1 MNSGEMDNEPTQ
13 EDPTTPQAGEEN
25 AEAAQTP
32 GSQPEE
38 ETVVQSAPVSTAT
51 PPEGWYPDTQNAG
64 WRRYWDGTAWT
75 DRREPATAAP
85 GPAAVQNT
93 GPTFCRA
100 CGKEIDGRAV
110 ICPNCGVAQSQA
122 AASTYVAR
130 PAGARTGGI
139 AILLS
144 ILWPGAGHL
153 YADDNTNGIIFTIIS
168 AVNFLLSLTLIW
180 LILGI
185 PIWLGTA
192 IWCSIDSNKKV
203 EAWNIA
209 HGYPAA

>member
-1 MNSGEMDNEPTQ
+1 MSEQNEPDDQ
-13 EDPTTPQAGEEN
+13 VQGGSADPAG
-25 AEAAQTP
+25 P
-32 GSQPEE
+32 S
-38 ETVVQSAPVSTAT
+38 STAPIEPSST
-51 PPEGWYPDTQNAG
+51 APIEPASTAPIEPASTAPPEGWYPDTQNPG

-100 CGKEIDGRAV
+100 CGKEIDNRAV
-110 ICPNCGVAQSQA
+110 ICPHCGVAQSQA
-122 AASTYVAR
+122 GTSAYVPR

-153 YADDNTNGIIFTIIS
+153 YADDNNNGIVFTVIS
-168 AVNFLLSLTLIW
+168 AVNFLLSLTIIW
-180 LILGI
+180 LLLGI